1 MKSAAPLAPRR
12 RPRQSRA
19 QVTCDAI
26 ITATAQILVR
36 DGYDAASTN
45 HVARVAGVS
54 VGSVYQYFSS
64 KEALVM
70 AVMER
75 YRAEGLTD
83 LEEGMARLSG
93 ATLREALRLLIRQVL
108 AKKAENPRL
117 HQVLVEQLPR
127 MRQLQQVDPYAVRM
141 LRLVRDYLQSHAH
154 EVRPRDL
161 DMAAFIIF
169 NTVESLTHV
178 ALSSRPDYLTR
189 ESYVDEL
196 CELVLGY
203 LQPVRESAKTGGRPP
218 VRAPRTRTSG
228 ARKPSRHTPARKA
241 RSAGKR

>member
-1 MKSAAPLAPRR
+1 MTSSTPLPPRR
-12 RPRQSRA
+12 KPRQSRA
-19 QVTCDAI
+19 QATCDAI

-70 AVMER
+70 AVMDR

-83 LEEGMARLSG
+83 LEEGFARVSG
-93 ATLREALRLLIRQVL
+93 ATLREALQLLIRQLL
-108 AKKAENPRL
+108 ATKAANPRL
-117 HQVLVEQLPR
+117 HQVLAEQLPR

-141 LRLVRDYLQSHAH
+141 LRMVRTFLEPHARTL
-154 EVRPRDL
+154 RPRSL

-169 NTVESLTHV
+169 NTVESLTHA
-178 ALSSRPDYLTR
+178 ALADRPEYLAR
-189 ESYVDEL
+189 EDFADEL
-196 CELVLGY
+196 CALVIGY
-203 LQPVRESAKTGGRPP
+203 LQPEREEVKRGGRPP
-218 VRAPRTRTSG
+218 VRAPRP
-228 ARKPSRHTPARKA
+228 APVAARKA
-241 RSAGKR
+241 RSSRKR

>member
-1 MKSAAPLAPRR
+1 MKSGTPLAPRR
-12 RPRQSRA
+12 KPRQSRA
-19 QVTCDAI
+19 QATCDAI
-26 ITATAQILVR
+26 LTATAQILVK

-45 HVARVAGVS
+45 NVARVAGVS
-54 VGSVYQYFSS
+54 VGSLYQYFSS

-93 ATLREALRLLIRQVL
+93 TTLREALRLLIRQVL
-108 AKKAENPRL
+108 AKKAANPRL

-141 LRLVRDYLQSHAH
+141 LRLVRTYLEPHAA

-169 NTVESLTHV
+169 NTVESLTHA
-178 ALSSRPDYLTR
+178 ALTGRPEYLAR

-196 CELVLGY
+196 CALVLGY
-203 LQPVRESAKTGGRPP
+203 LQPEREAVRRGGRPP
-218 VRAPRTRTSG
+218 LRTPRTRTVA
-228 ARKPSRHTPARKA
+228 ARKSRST
-241 RSAGKR
+241 GKR